1 LHPVQSLSEL
11 HAQVRQKFQI
21 ADDVALEWHTHDG
34 ALIDAHAPLA
44 TQLRDADWTRQ
55 GGCELVLGIAGQSV
69 SADAAKRRSTTIAHG
84 TVQPAASTSAST
96 LAANERNSIGGGLSV
111 DKKRSLRKPAKSTD
125 QVARPGFLRD
135 ITKLGKLRDR
145 QLAPSR
151 VSSDLA
157 ELEDDVVDDDKG
169 PVLCHITSPL
179 STGGGT
185 SMRLPRHSPI
195 SDLLPDVCAKLKI
208 ENAAERCVWVGGV
221 MLFDSETLAEHSK
234 NQQGTLQIEV
244 RTRFH
249 SPHAHADVT
258 TAHDEHEPA
267 TNSNNN
273 NSNNNTSDDD
283 QPLPPPSAPAPP
295 GPEDSP
301 KRRKSH
307 DGRRKTTQKR
317 EDSSSALRE
326 SVDESNSS
334 TATPSPAATATTPV
348 SVTASGR
355 IETVAVLQLIEGADG
370 DAAVPEPTAVE
381 LRRSLTMSS
390 GDGPE
395 DPALALRAVAMCGIK
410 LNADDKLR
418 RLGRCRVKRKATF
431 KSNWQPRVLVVT
443 SSQVVVMAPKEKAKH
458 HVQLDLATVSVTKKD
473 DNQLEVT
480 PTDDE
485 KNSIVLQFDS
495 TAERD
500 TWNVEVLEA
509 IAELKK

>member
-1 LHPVQSLSEL
+1 MQSLSEL

-69 SADAAKRRSTTIAHG
+69 AADAAKRRSTTIAHG
-84 TVQPAASTSAST
+84 TVQSSASTSASV
-96 LAANERNSIGGGLSV
+96 LAANERNSVGGGLSV

-157 ELEDDVVDDDKG
+157 ELEDDIADDDKG

-195 SDLLPDVCAKLKI
+195 SELLPDVCAKLKI

-234 NQQGTLQIEV
+234 HQQGTLQIEV

-258 TAHDEHEPA
+258 AAAHDEHESA
-267 TNSNNN
+267 TN
-273 NSNNNTSDDD
+273 TASDDD
-283 QPLPPPSAPAPP
+283 QPLPPPSAPAP

-307 DGRRKTTQKR
+307 DGRRKGAQKR
-317 EDSSSALRE
+317 EDSNSALRE
-326 SVDESNSS
+326 SVDESSSS
-334 TATPSPAATATTPV
+334 TATVSPASTATSPV

-370 DAAVPEPTAVE
+370 DAAAPEPTAVE

-480 PTDDE
+480 PADDE